1 MRPGEEKDWGDE
13 IYNLKVVCLQTAK
26 TLVLTIFVVPLMGEG
41 IGGMGAKNDGQ
52 IWYIGT
58 E

>member
-1 MRPGEEKDWGDE
+1 MSPGEEKDGGDE

-26 TLVLTIFVVPLMGEG
+26 TLQSPIVLTIFVVPLMGEG
-41 IGGMGAKNDGQ
+41 IGGMGAK
-52 IWYIGT
+52 